1 MNALMGTGG
10 NNVPVK
16 METIPKVYDVN
27 VAKELDRANTLDTSC
42 RGVWGKQNGTVIYS
56 LEGNGSRESHHDP
69 GFTNSDK
76 MYTLNT
82 VEHHAVAYCM
92 GHDERSAQ
100 FEKNKTDPLTAS
112 DYKQPP
118 IVAQM
123 STTGG
128 QMCWSASKADHMA
141 KFSKNIAGAL
151 MATDWKDAP
160 VLVTENKQL
169 EVCALTMDED
179 STDKT

>member
-1 MNALMGTGG
+1 
-10 NNVPVK
+10 
-16 METIPKVYDVN
+16 
-27 VAKELDRANTLDTSC
+27 
-42 RGVWGKQNGTVIYS
+42 
-56 LEGNGSRESHHDP
+56 
-69 GFTNSDK
+69 
-76 MYTLNT
+76 
-82 VEHHAVAYCM
+82 M
-92 GHDERSAQ
+92 GHDERSSQ
-100 FEKNKTDPLTAS
+100 FEENKTDPLTAS

-118 IVAQM
+118 VVAQPM

-169 EVCALTMDED
+169 EVCAPMTEED